1 MNRLGFRYLVL
12 WLFLFGIIIIVFLQV
27 LSGYNIKRLI
37 RGNKSLLNELQ
48 VQNGLR
54 KLESEILIVE
64 SDIRGAVITGNS
76 AHLKNIEGRITQ
88 TERELASLQQSMASD
103 VSQKNID
110 LLSHL
115 VMEKRQFND
124 SIITAFYS
132 GGRRQ
137 AELIVNTNRGKEIRD
152 SLVAIITLL
161 ESDRQANLA
170 HIIGSVESRGKNARL
185 WGFVIATIALIA
197 MILAF
202 WYIMN
207 QGRQQQKMIDLLNE
221 SERKSKDVAYMK
233 EQFLAN
239 MSHEIRTPMNSILGF
254 TNLLRR
260 TELSQVQREYI
271 QNIHSAGEN
280 LLALVNDILDLSK
293 IEAGMM
299 HLEETRFSLRSMVSS
314 VGAMFVEKIREKQ
327 LDFQVQIDK
336 NTPDILCGDAVR
348 LTQILVNLISNAVK
362 FTEKGSITVRA
373 DVLKLTEKRARIKLA
388 VEDTGIGIAHEKQ
401 STIFERFHQAEAE
414 TTRRFGGTGLGL
426 SIVKQLVELQKGN
439 LRLESEH
446 GRGSAFIVE
455 LEFKLPDLA
464 QLYSAALASQEEQV
478 PLQKIKVLI
487 AEDNPMNQ
495 QLVAH
500 LMKSWAIDF
509 QIVDNGD
516 KVIEA
521 VKKGSY
527 SIKLKDI
534 QMPEMDGYTATSI
547 IRNEMHLD

>member
-76 AHLKNIEGRITQ
+76 EHLKNIEGRITQ

-207 QGRQQQKMIDLLNE
+207 QGRQQQKMIDVLNE

-336 NTPDILCGDAVR
+336 NTPDIL
-348 LTQILVNLISNAVK
+348 
-362 FTEKGSITVRA
+362 
-373 DVLKLTEKRARIKLA
+373 
-388 VEDTGIGIAHEKQ
+388 
-401 STIFERFHQAEAE
+401 
-414 TTRRFGGTGLGL
+414 
-426 SIVKQLVELQKGN
+426 
-439 LRLESEH
+439 
-446 GRGSAFIVE
+446 
-455 LEFKLPDLA
+455 
-464 QLYSAALASQEEQV
+464 
-478 PLQKIKVLI
+478 
-487 AEDNPMNQ
+487 
-495 QLVAH
+495 
-500 LMKSWAIDF
+500 
-509 QIVDNGD
+509 
-516 KVIEA
+516 
-521 VKKGSY
+521 
-527 SIKLKDI
+527 
-534 QMPEMDGYTATSI
+534 
-547 IRNEMHLD
+547 